1 MMLENNTISSNKHI
15 LMDPFERSINYLR
28 ISVTDRCDFRCV
40 YCMAENMTFMPKA
53 DLLTL
58 EELNRLASIFIECG
72 IKKIRLTGG
81 EPLVRKNIMWLI
93 ESLSKKIG
101 RSNLEEVTITTN
113 GSQLKKYA
121 SDLFKNNIRRINVS
135 IDSLDHDTFKK
146 ITRWGNLEQV
156 LEGIEYAQEAG
167 IRVKLN
173 TVALKG
179 VNDHEIPSMIRWA
192 HSNNM
197 DITLIE
203 TMPMGDIDGDR
214 TENYLPLTEYKK
226 QLDTEFTLTAS
237 DYKTGGP
244 SRYYDCKETG
254 GILGLITPLSNN
266 FCADC
271 NRVRITCTG
280 KMYMCLGQDDS
291 MDFNKMMRAN
301 ASDQEIIN
309 LIHKSI
315 NLKPKSHNF
324 IIDENHKKPAVDR
337 HMSVTG
343 G

>member
-1 MMLENNTISSNKHI
+1 
-15 LMDPFERSINYLR
+15 MD
-28 ISVTDRCDFRCV
+28 
-40 YCMAENMTFMPKA
+40 M
-53 DLLTL
+53 
-58 EELNRLASIFIECG
+58 
-72 IKKIRLTGG
+72 
-81 EPLVRKNIMWLI
+81 
-93 ESLSKKIG
+93 
-101 RSNLEEVTITTN
+101 
-113 GSQLKKYA
+113 
-121 SDLFKNNIRRINVS
+121 
-135 IDSLDHDTFKK
+135 
-146 ITRWGNLEQV
+146 
-156 LEGIEYAQEAG
+156 
-167 IRVKLN
+167 
-173 TVALKG
+173 
-179 VNDHEIPSMIRWA
+179 
-192 HSNNM
+192 
-197 DITLIE
+197 TLIE

-226 QLDTEFTLTAS
+226 QLDSEFTLTAS

-271 NRVRITCTG
+271 NRVRITCSG

>member
-1 MMLENNTISSNKHI
+1 MVKNFIDTDHKASLV
-15 LMDPFERSINYLR
+15 DPFNRNIDYMR

-40 YCMAENMTFMPKA
+40 YCMAENMTFLPKVN
-53 DLLTL
+53 LLTL
-58 EELNRLASIFIECG
+58 EELYRLASLFIDCG

-93 ESLSKKIG
+93 EQLSKKING
-101 RSNLEEVTITTN
+101 NFLDELTLTSN
-113 GSQLKKYA
+113 GSQLSKYA
-121 SDLFKNNIRRINVS
+121 YDLVKNNVNRINVS
-135 IDSLDHDTFKK
+135 IDTLNEDLFKK
-146 ITRWGNLEQV
+146 ITRWGDLRKV
-156 LEGIEYAQEAG
+156 IEGITVAKKAG
-167 IRVKLN
+167 LRIKIN

-179 VNDHEIPSMIRWA
+179 LNDKEIPDIIKWA
-192 HSNNM
+192 HDNDM

-214 TENYLPLTEYKK
+214 TENYLSLSAYRATLEKY
-226 QLDTEFTLTAS
+226 FTLS
-237 DYKTGGP
+237 SCEYKTGGP
-244 SRYYDCKETG
+244 SRYYICKETG
-254 GILGLITPLSNN
+254 GILGLITPLSHN

-291 MDFNKMMRAN
+291 VDFNSLMRSKAT
-301 ASDQEIIN
+301 DDDIIN
-309 LIHKSI
+309 LIYQSI
-315 NLKPKSHNF
+315 RMKPISHDF
-324 IIDENHKKPAVDR
+324 KIDKYNSQPAVSR